1 MSMEGRGGGEKLCI
15 CRTLRTQNFFS
26 GDALRGIILFAGGGG
41 VQGLFSCNFT
51 SEFKKLKFSSVDL

>member
-1 MSMEGRGGGEKLCI
+1 MIQRYILMRGSRIFTEGRGGG
-15 CRTLRTQNFFS
+15 LR
-26 GDALRGIILFAGGGG
+26 IILFAGGGGG